1 MSSRFRPLWTTLG
14 LMALLP
20 LIIRPVPPRTEE
32 DPEVAEV
39 AELIARGEH
48 EKAYALLQV
57 QEGANLPQ
65 RQRLII
71 QKALCERALSK
82 PEEAYAS
89 LHRLQPLPV
98 LEEYRRYWMAVALEE
113 MGEREGAISA
123 YQDFLLGSQH
133 RALLDSAYFRLAALY
148 VRGRTYDQ
156 ALQLYRQLLKRRPE
170 LAPEVLHLLARTHD
184 ARNDPGAARNRRIQL
199 MRSHPGHRRAL
210 DAMVKLG
217 DSGSPSDLYAR
228 GVVHFRH
235 RHYRRAGETFEK
247 FLAAHPLH
255 ARAGE
260 AHFLRGR
267 AHMGTRQY
275 PEAQKIFAMVYEQ
288 YGRPSALYRLGSVQI
303 RRDQEPQAIRSF
315 EKFVRLYPNH
325 QLADQAL
332 WQAAKAM
339 ERNNRFDRAI
349 ALYRKLAGNYP
360 ESRYG
365 EEAQWNIGFMHYC
378 RKQYGEA
385 LEVFRGLSGT
395 AREPHIVDQSLF
407 WAGKA
412 SRQLRLEDQALA
424 FFRRAAGGFPRSYY
438 SARARALGY
447 VDAAG
452 SKLPPSRSLSAS
464 RGETPVV
471 AGVQGLQRAD
481 VLRQL
486 GLVQLAQSELH
497 RAERLNRD
505 NIPALRVVRN
515 HYEEFGLLDRA
526 LALAMRIFVADARLS
541 DLHHLYPNYYWEEVE
556 RAAQEAGID
565 PYLILSVIRQESS
578 FNENAVSRAG
588 AMGLM
593 QIMPKTGRRLA
604 QSMGMG
610 ALERRALFNPSLSI
624 RMGSYFLGNQVRQ
637 FTEGP
642 TQDLGFELGLIAYN
656 AGPSVARKWLGRF
669 PIEDADV
676 FVERIPYKETRL
688 YVKLVLKNYTIYKA
702 LANA

>member
-1 MSSRFRPLWTTLG
+1 MSSRFRPLWASLG

-20 LIIRPVPPRTEE
+20 LIIRPVPPETVE
-32 DPEVAEV
+32 DHEV

-48 EKAYALLQV
+48 EKAYALLQDL
-57 QEGANLPQ
+57 EGANLSQ

-71 QKALCERALSK
+71 QKALCERALNK
-82 PEEAYAS
+82 PEEAYAN
-89 LHRLQPLPV
+89 LHRLQLHPV

-113 MGEREGAISA
+113 MEEREGAISA
-123 YQDFLLGSQH
+123 YQDFLLSSQH

-148 VRGRTYDQ
+148 VRGRTYDE

-170 LAPEVLHLLARTHD
+170 MTPEVLHLLARTHD

-199 MRSHPGHRRAL
+199 MRRHPGHRLAL
-210 DAMVKLG
+210 DAMARLG
-217 DSGSPSDLYAR
+217 DGGSPKDLYAR
-228 GVVHFRH
+228 AVVHLRH
-235 RHYRRAGETFEK
+235 RHYRRAAGTLEK
-247 FLAAHPLH
+247 FLAAYPRH
-255 ARAGE
+255 ALAGE
-260 AHFLRGR
+260 AHFLVGR
-267 AHMGTRQY
+267 SHMGTRQY
-275 PEAQKIFAMVYEQ
+275 AEAQKVFAMVYER
-288 YGRPSALYRLGSVQI
+288 YRRPSALYRLGSVQI
-303 RRDQEPQAIRSF
+303 RRDQESQAIRSF
-315 EKFVRLYPNH
+315 EKLVRLYPDH
-325 QLADQAL
+325 ELADQAL

-339 ERNNRFDRAI
+339 ERRNRFDRAI
-349 ALYRKLAGNYP
+349 ALYRKLAERYP

-412 SRQLRLEDQALA
+412 SRQMQLEDQALA
-424 FFRRAAGGFPRSYY
+424 FFRSAARGFPRSYY
-438 SARARALGY
+438 SARARAQGY
-447 VDAAG
+447 MDGSG
-452 SKLPPSRSLSAS
+452 SKLPVSEALRAS
-464 RGETPVV
+464 RKETPAV
-471 AGVQGLQRAD
+471 AGVQCLQRAD
-481 VLRQL
+481 ALRQL
-486 GLVQLAQSELH
+486 GLVRLAQSELH

-505 NIPALRVVRN
+505 NIAALRVVRD
-515 HYEEFGLLDRA
+515 HYEDFGLLDRA
-526 LALAMRIFVADARLS
+526 LALAMRIFVADASMS

-565 PYLILSVIRQESS
+565 PYLVLSVIRQESS
-578 FNENAVSRAG
+578 FQEKAVSRAG

-593 QIMPKTGRRLA
+593 QIMPQTGRRLA
-604 QSMGMG
+604 QTMGLG
-610 ALERRALFNPSLSI
+610 ALERGELFNPSLSI

-656 AGPSVARKWLGRF
+656 AGPGVARKWLGRF

-702 LANA
+702 LANV